1 MMPDQSRLSNRQN
14 GRVRLQQTVKQSNS
28 RQSKLNYRYCVYRA
42 RSPRWFYIIILYS
55 SWSVIIKKQED
66 KIVYEII
73 KIHLEKLY
81 RRLEENAN
89 SCHEITIAQNKTI
102 YIYALPSSLFSLFL
116 NFINEIRYV

>member
-14 GRVRLQQTVKQSNS
+14 GRVRLQQTIKQSNN

-89 SCHEITIAQNKTI
+89 SCHEITIVQKQNDI
-102 YIYALPSSLFSLFL
+102 YMYYLLPSSPFF
-116 NFINEIRYV
+116 

>member
-1 MMPDQSRLSNRQN
+1 M
-14 GRVRLQQTVKQSNS
+14 
-28 RQSKLNYRYCVYRA
+28 
-42 RSPRWFYIIILYS
+42 ILYYYP
-55 SWSVIIKKQED
+55 IFILICNHRIKKQED
-66 KIVYEII
+66 KIVHEII

-102 YIYALPSSLFSLFL
+102 YIYALSSSLFSLFL